1 MEYACVVWSGAPTQL
16 LSRLDN
22 ILVQGMQIAT
32 GAPARSNISSLYKE
46 TGWQSLETRR
56 HILIL
61 KMLYKI
67 INNESANYVKDILLP
82 RLSEVP
88 SSTTKTPSRH

>member
-1 MEYACVVWSGAPTQL
+1 MEYGCVVWSGVPIQL
-16 LSRLDN
+16 IAKLDD

-56 HILIL
+56 HI
-61 KMLYKI
+61 
-67 INNESANYVKDILLP
+67 DFLLSKCNIK
-82 RLSEVP
+82 L
-88 SSTTKTPSRH
+88 